1 MMPFDNPLS
10 LGVGVGSLLLAEA
23 GDDVDEPAVVLDAS
37 LGTAGL
43 LLFLLL
49 GLDLRGLTTD
59 LAGTGQRAVN
69 LEGEN
74 RKAQMKWQLKTI

>member
-49 GLDLRGLTTD
+49 SLDLWGLTSNLT
-59 LAGTGQRAVN
+59 GTGERTVN
-69 LEGEN
+69 LKGGNNCLVE
-74 RKAQMKWQLKTI
+74 T

>member
-49 GLDLRGLTTD
+49 GLDLRGLAAD
-59 LAGTGQRAVN
+59 LASSSQRAVN
-69 LEGEN
+69 LKN
-74 RKAQMKWQLKTI
+74 ISHKIIS

>member
-1 MMPFDNPLS
+1 MVAAFDDPLS
-10 LGVGVGSLLLAEA
+10 LGVGVGALLLAEA

-49 GLDLRGLTTD
+49 SLDLRGLTPH
-59 LAGTGQRAVN
+59 LTGSGQGAVN
-69 LEGEN
+69 LRVREEN
-74 RKAQMKWQLKTI
+74 SLK